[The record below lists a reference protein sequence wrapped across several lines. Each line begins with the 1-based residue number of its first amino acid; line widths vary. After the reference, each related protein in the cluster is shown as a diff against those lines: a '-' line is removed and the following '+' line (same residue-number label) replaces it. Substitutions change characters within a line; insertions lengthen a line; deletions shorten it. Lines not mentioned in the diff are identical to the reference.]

1 MKMWRCFL
9 VNVVKEL
16 IIIRE
21 LLGITQEELAKK
33 IGVSFE
39 TINRWEKDKN
49 EIEIK
54 NTNKLYN
61 FAFEK
66 KIYINSIYELLFLE
80 EFQKDN
86 NKVLFHGSK
95 SNEINFPLD
104 LSYSKSNNDF
114 GVGFYLGENYRQA
127 ATYIANGN
135 SVSVYAFNLNLNGL
149 RIKKFNVDKEWM
161 IAIAYYR
168 GWLKEYLNHPY
179 VDKIISSVNEH
190 DIIIAPIADNR
201 MFDIISEFVRGEIT
215 DLQCE
220 HALAATNLGFQYVLK
235 SENALKNISLIKPL
249 YVCSRE
255 KEKLVNLR
263 LEMSDLSQDK
273 VRVARIEYR
282 GKGQYIDELLK

>member
-1 MKMWRCFL
+1 M
-9 VNVVKEL
+9 NVVKEL

-54 NTNKLYN
+54 NINKLYN
-61 FAFEK
+61 FAFEN

-80 EFQKDN
+80 EFQKDT

-95 SNEINFPLD
+95 SYEINFPLD
-104 LSYSKSNNDF
+104 LSYSKLNNDF
-114 GVGFYLGENYRQA
+114 GVGFYLGENYKQA

-149 RIKKFNVDKEWM
+149 RIKKFNVGKEWM

-179 VDKIISSVNEH
+179 VEKIISSVNEH

-235 SENALKNISLIKPL
+235 SENALKKISLIKPL

>member
-1 MKMWRCFL
+1 M
-9 VNVVKEL
+9 NVVKEL

-149 RIKKFNVDKEWM
+149 RIKKYNVDKEWM

-168 GWLKEYLNHPY
+168 GWLKEFLNHPY

>member
-1 MKMWRCFL
+1 M
-9 VNVVKEL
+9 
-16 IIIRE
+16 
-21 LLGITQEELAKK
+21 
-33 IGVSFE
+33 
-39 TINRWEKDKN
+39 
-49 EIEIK
+49 
-54 NTNKLYN
+54 
-61 FAFEK
+61 
-66 KIYINSIYELLFLE
+66 
-80 EFQKDN
+80 
-86 NKVLFHGSK
+86 
-95 SNEINFPLD
+95 
-104 LSYSKSNNDF
+104 
-114 GVGFYLGENYRQA
+114 
-127 ATYIANGN
+127 
-135 SVSVYAFNLNLNGL
+135 NLNGL

-179 VDKIISSVNEH
+179 VEKIISSVNEH
-190 DIIIAPIADNR
+190 DIIIAPVADNR
-201 MFDIISEFVRGEIT
+201 MFDIVSEFVRGEIT

-282 GKGQYIDELLK
+282 GKGQYVDELLK

>member
-1 MKMWRCFL
+1 M
-9 VNVVKEL
+9 
-16 IIIRE
+16 
-21 LLGITQEELAKK
+21 LA
-33 IGVSFE
+33 
-39 TINRWEKDKN
+39 
-49 EIEIK
+49 
-54 NTNKLYN
+54 
-61 FAFEK
+61 
-66 KIYINSIYELLFLE
+66 
-80 EFQKDN
+80 
-86 NKVLFHGSK
+86 
-95 SNEINFPLD
+95 
-104 LSYSKSNNDF
+104 
-114 GVGFYLGENYRQA
+114 
-127 ATYIANGN
+127 
-135 SVSVYAFNLNLNGL
+135 
-149 RIKKFNVDKEWM
+149 
-161 IAIAYYR
+161 
-168 GWLKEYLNHPY
+168 
-179 VDKIISSVNEH
+179 H

>member
-1 MKMWRCFL
+1 M
-9 VNVVKEL
+9 NVVKEL

-33 IGVSFE
+33 LGVSFE

-54 NTNKLYN
+54 NINKLYN
-61 FAFEK
+61 FAFEN

-80 EFQKDN
+80 EFQKDT

-104 LSYSKSNNDF
+104 LSYSKLNNDF

-190 DIIIAPIADNR
+190 DVIIAPIADNR

>member
-1 MKMWRCFL
+1 MDMRRCFL
-9 VNVVKEL
+9 MNVVKEL

-54 NTNKLYN
+54 NINKLYN
-61 FAFEK
+61 FAFEN

-80 EFQKDN
+80 EFQKDT

-114 GVGFYLGENYRQA
+114 GVGFYLGENYKQA

-149 RIKKFNVDKEWM
+149 RIKKFNVDK
-161 IAIAYYR
+161 
-168 GWLKEYLNHPY
+168 
-179 VDKIISSVNEH
+179 
-190 DIIIAPIADNR
+190 
-201 MFDIISEFVRGEIT
+201 
-215 DLQCE
+215 
-220 HALAATNLGFQYVLK
+220 
-235 SENALKNISLIKPL
+235 
-249 YVCSRE
+249 
-255 KEKLVNLR
+255 
-263 LEMSDLSQDK
+263 
-273 VRVARIEYR
+273 
-282 GKGQYIDELLK
+282 

>member
-1 MKMWRCFL
+1 M
-9 VNVVKEL
+9 NVVKEL

-54 NTNKLYN
+54 NINKLYN
-61 FAFEK
+61 FAFEN
-66 KIYINSIYELLFLE
+66 KIYINSIYELLFLD
-80 EFQKDN
+80 EFQKDT

-104 LSYSKSNNDF
+104 LSYSKLNNDF

-149 RIKKFNVDKEWM
+149 RIKKFNVGKEWM

-179 VDKIISSVNEH
+179 VDKIISSVDEH

-235 SENALKNISLIKPL
+235 SENALKKISLIKPL

>member
-1 MKMWRCFL
+1 M
-9 VNVVKEL
+9 NVVKEL

-54 NTNKLYN
+54 NINKLYN
-61 FAFEK
+61 FAFEN

-80 EFQKDN
+80 EFQKDT

-104 LSYSKSNNDF
+104 LSYSKLNNDF

-135 SVSVYAFNLNLNGL
+135 SGSVYAFNLNLNGL

-179 VDKIISSVNEH
+179 VEKILSSVDEH

-215 DLQCE
+215 DSQCE

-263 LEMSDLSQDK
+263 LEMNDLSQDK

>member
-1 MKMWRCFL
+1 M
-9 VNVVKEL
+9 NVVKEL

-54 NTNKLYN
+54 NINKLYN
-61 FAFEK
+61 FAFEN

-80 EFQKDN
+80 EFQKDT

-179 VDKIISSVNEH
+179 VEKIISSVNEH

-235 SENALKNISLIKPL
+235 SEKALKNISLIKPL
-249 YVCSRE
+249 YVCSCE

>member
-1 MKMWRCFL
+1 M
-9 VNVVKEL
+9 NVVKEL

-54 NTNKLYN
+54 NINKLYN
-61 FAFEK
+61 FAFEN

-114 GVGFYLGENYRQA
+114 GVGFYLGENYKQA

-135 SVSVYAFNLNLNGL
+135 SVSVYAFKLNLNGL

-179 VDKIISSVNEH
+179 VEKIISSVNEH
-190 DIIIAPIADNR
+190 DVIIAPIADNR

>member
-1 MKMWRCFL
+1 M
-9 VNVVKEL
+9 NVVKEL

-33 IGVSFE
+33 LGVSFE
-39 TINRWEKDKN
+39 TINRWENDTN

-54 NTNKLYN
+54 NINKLYN
-61 FAFEK
+61 FAFEN

-80 EFQKDN
+80 EFQKDT

-135 SVSVYAFNLNLNGL
+135 SVSVYAFKLNLNGL

-179 VDKIISSVNEH
+179 VEKIISSVNEH
-190 DIIIAPIADNR
+190 DVIIAPIADNR

>member
-1 MKMWRCFL
+1 M
-9 VNVVKEL
+9 NVVKEL

-54 NTNKLYN
+54 NINKLYN
-61 FAFEK
+61 FAFEN

-80 EFQKDN
+80 EFQKDT

-114 GVGFYLGENYRQA
+114 GVGFYLGENYKQA

-135 SVSVYAFNLNLNGL
+135 SVSVYAFKLNLNGL

>member
-1 MKMWRCFL
+1 
-9 VNVVKEL
+9 
-16 IIIRE
+16 
-21 LLGITQEELAKK
+21 
-33 IGVSFE
+33 
-39 TINRWEKDKN
+39 
-49 EIEIK
+49 
-54 NTNKLYN
+54 
-61 FAFEK
+61 
-66 KIYINSIYELLFLE
+66 
-80 EFQKDN
+80 
-86 NKVLFHGSK
+86 
-95 SNEINFPLD
+95 
-104 LSYSKSNNDF
+104 
-114 GVGFYLGENYRQA
+114 
-127 ATYIANGN
+127 
-135 SVSVYAFNLNLNGL
+135 
-149 RIKKFNVDKEWM
+149 M

-179 VDKIISSVNEH
+179 VEKILSSVDEH

>member
-1 MKMWRCFL
+1 M
-9 VNVVKEL
+9 NVVKEL

-54 NTNKLYN
+54 NINKLYN
-61 FAFEK
+61 FAFEN

-114 GVGFYLGENYRQA
+114 GVGFYLGENYKQA

-263 LEMSDLSQDK
+263 LEMNDLSQDK

>member
-1 MKMWRCFL
+1 M
-9 VNVVKEL
+9 NVVKEL

-54 NTNKLYN
+54 NINKLYN
-61 FAFEK
+61 FAFEN

-80 EFQKDN
+80 EFQKDTN
-86 NKVLFHGSK
+86 IVLFHGSK

-114 GVGFYLGENYRQA
+114 GVGFYLGENYKQA

-135 SVSVYAFNLNLNGL
+135 SVSVYAFNLNLSGL
-149 RIKKFNVDKEWM
+149 RIKKFNVYKEWM

-168 GWLKEYLNHPY
+168 GWLNEYLNHPY
-179 VDKIISSVNEH
+179 VEKIISSVNEQ

-235 SENALKNISLIKPL
+235 SKKALKNISLIKPL
-249 YVCSRE
+249 YVCSCE

-282 GKGQYIDELLK
+282 GKGHYIDELLK

>member
-1 MKMWRCFL
+1 M
-9 VNVVKEL
+9 NVVKEL

-33 IGVSFE
+33 LGVSFE

-54 NTNKLYN
+54 NINKLYS
-61 FAFEK
+61 FAFEN

-80 EFQKDN
+80 EFQKDT
-86 NKVLFHGSK
+86 NKVLFHSSK

-104 LSYSKSNNDF
+104 LSYSKLNNDF
-114 GVGFYLGENYRQA
+114 GVGFYLGENYKQA

-179 VDKIISSVNEH
+179 VEKIISSVNEH

>member
-1 MKMWRCFL
+1 M
-9 VNVVKEL
+9 NVVKEL

-54 NTNKLYN
+54 NINKLYN
-61 FAFEK
+61 FAFEN

-80 EFQKDN
+80 EFQKDT

-95 SNEINFPLD
+95 SNEINFSLD

-114 GVGFYLGENYRQA
+114 GVGFYLGENYKQA

-179 VDKIISSVNEH
+179 VEKIISSVDEH

>member
-1 MKMWRCFL
+1 M
-9 VNVVKEL
+9 NVVKEL

-33 IGVSFE
+33 LGVSFE

-54 NTNKLYN
+54 NINKLYN
-61 FAFEK
+61 FAFEN

-80 EFQKDN
+80 EFQKDT

-104 LSYSKSNNDF
+104 LSYSKLNNDF

-135 SVSVYAFNLNLNGL
+135 SVSVYAFKLNLNGL

-179 VDKIISSVNEH
+179 VEKIISSVNEH
-190 DIIIAPIADNR
+190 DVIIAPIADNR

>member
-1 MKMWRCFL
+1 M
-9 VNVVKEL
+9 NVVKEL

-54 NTNKLYN
+54 NINKLYN
-61 FAFEK
+61 FAFEN

-114 GVGFYLGENYRQA
+114 GVGFYLGENYKQA

-179 VDKIISSVNEH
+179 VDKIISSVDEH

>member
-1 MKMWRCFL
+1 M
-9 VNVVKEL
+9 NVVKEL

-54 NTNKLYN
+54 NINKLYN
-61 FAFEK
+61 FAFEN

-80 EFQKDN
+80 EFQKDT

-104 LSYSKSNNDF
+104 LSYSKLNNDF

-179 VDKIISSVNEH
+179 VEKILSSVDEH